1 MTIYSPRGHGAV
13 TVPVERGGCG
23 ATHADVRGERLAV
36 DCPTCEPAIMRLNM
50 GFGASPEAAA
60 LTYDEREAIE
70 KGTRNKAELVSAMAA
85 ALAEKGS
92 DIIANALDDDRPKPR
107 PRKRPPRPAPS
118 DAE

>member
-23 ATHADVRGERLAV
+23 VTHTDTEGDRLKV
-36 DCPTCEPAIMRLNM
+36 DCPKCEAAIMRLPF
-50 GFGASPEAAA
+50 GFGPSPESAA
-60 LTYDEREAIE
+60 LTPDEREAIE

-92 DIIANALDDDRPKPR
+92 DIIASALDDSPKPR
-107 PRKRPPRPAPS
+107 PRKRTPRPAS
-118 DAE
+118 TDAQ